1 MTDVT
6 CGSERPFVPHQQA
19 LHANLAARR
28 ARQPRRGSAEHHES
42 IAVPRRAPQRLRGPA
57 KITLM
62 KPKVFRNVVPMSNT
76 WQETWLTNSL

>member
-1 MTDVT
+1 METDQWMLFRLTNYT
-6 CGSERPFVPHQQA
+6 CPLTE
-19 LHANLAARR
+19 
-28 ARQPRRGSAEHHES
+28 AES
-42 IAVPRRAPQRLRGPA
+42 FCNFNYRGPA